1 MNTVCIVVLACKK
14 YEKKTAFLKNEQAVF
29 FHILLYWP
37 FINKTYSVWTYYLLT
52 FILLFNTNNL
62 LCYIN
67 ILLILLINYD
77 ISEFIFIY

>member
-1 MNTVCIVVLACKK
+1 MNKRYFSIFCYIDLLLIK
-14 YEKKTAFLKNEQAVF
+14 
-29 FHILLYWP
+29 HIQ
-37 FINKTYSVWTYYLLT
+37 FEHIKFLLT